1 MTAVQGSKGRFLL
14 IVNCLMISIVHMALV
29 WQGAYIIS
37 NDAIIMVDAWIDW
50 MAGSKEIM
58 YHAL

>member
-1 MTAVQGSKGRFLL
+1 
-14 IVNCLMISIVHMALV
+14 MISIVHMALV